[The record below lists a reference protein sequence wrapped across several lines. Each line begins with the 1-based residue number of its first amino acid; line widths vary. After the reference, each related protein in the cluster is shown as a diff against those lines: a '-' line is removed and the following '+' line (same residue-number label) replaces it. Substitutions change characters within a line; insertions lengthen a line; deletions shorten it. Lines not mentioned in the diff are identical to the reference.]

1 MTTRKRLWRRG
12 GCRRDAAKIDRKRS
26 KFPWTTSTS
35 VNNFNL
41 HPITV
46 AALKK
51 KGIETL
57 FPIQVAA
64 LGPAQSGRDV
74 VARAKTGTGKTLAFS
89 LPIVEKF
96 LREDEEER
104 NNRDDDGGARRRG
117 ARDKRPRCI
126 VLAPT
131 RELAQQVERE
141 IYSLAP
147 SFETLTVYGG
157 ANRTSSQVRRA

>member
-1 MTTRKRLWRRG
+1 M
-12 GCRRDAAKIDRKRS
+12 
-26 KFPWTTSTS
+26 
-35 VNNFNL
+35 
-41 HPITV
+41 
-46 AALKK
+46 
-51 KGIETL
+51 
-57 FPIQVAA
+57 AA

-157 ANRTSSQVRRA
+157 RQSDLKSPNYAEALILSSVRLGELWIY